1 VAIPDVKAVIPPVLM
16 YHSVAY
22 DRRNGS
28 PWTVHT
34 DRFEQQMRWLSRQGF
49 KGVSMREALWARSDS
64 SGKRL
69 IGLTFDDGYRDF
81 LECALP
87 VLERYDFTATAFVV
101 AGCLGG
107 KSVGSSTDPGK
118 ALLTAE
124 EVRSA
129 AGAGVEIG
137 SHGLRHVALPTVTDD
152 DLASEVSE
160 SRRILQVVSGQDVR
174 GFCYPFG
181 EHDARV
187 LDRTQATGYDY
198 ACATGC
204 PLFTGHF
211 ALPRIY
217 VGNGDSPA
225 RLWAKATRHW
235 LRWEYTGPGSLAITY
250 ASAVRRRAKTIK
262 TRAKSVVRATLR

>member
-1 VAIPDVKAVIPPVLM
+1 MSVPARKTAVPPVLM
-16 YHSVAY
+16 YHSVTD
-22 DRRNGS
+22 DRLDRS
-28 PWTVHT
+28 PWTVHV
-34 DRFEQQMRWLSRQGF
+34 DRFEQQMRWLCQRGL
-49 KGVSMREALWARSDS
+49 KGVSMQEALRGRNDS

-69 IGLTFDDGYRDF
+69 IGLTFDDGYHDF
-81 LECALP
+81 VECALP
-87 VLERYDFTATAFVV
+87 VLERFNFTATAFVV

-107 KSVGSSTDPGK
+107 KSVWSDRDPWK

-129 AGAGVEIG
+129 ATAGVEIG
-137 SHGLRHVALPTVTDD
+137 SHGMRHVSLPSTADD

-160 SRRILQVVSGQDVR
+160 SRRILQAVSGQEVR

-187 LDRTQATGYDY
+187 LHRAQTSGYDY
-198 ACATGC
+198 ACATAC
-204 PLFTGHF
+204 SRFTSDF

-225 RLWAKATRHW
+225 RLWAKATRYW
-235 LRWEYTGPGSLAITY
+235 LRWEYGGPGSQAIATV
-250 ASAVRRRAKTIK
+250 SAIRMGAM
-262 TRAKSVVRATLR
+262 AALRATLR

>member
-1 VAIPDVKAVIPPVLM
+1 MSVPAAKTVIPPVLM
-16 YHSVAY
+16 YHSVASDPL
-22 DRRNGS
+22 DRS
-28 PWTVHT
+28 PWVVHV
-34 DRFEQQMRWLSRQGF
+34 DRFEQQMRWLRQQGL
-49 KGVSMREALWARSDS
+49 KGVSMREALDARSDS

-87 VLERYDFTATAFVV
+87 VLEKFDFTATAYVV
-101 AGCLGG
+101 AGCLGDT
-107 KSVGSSTDPGK
+107 SVWSETDPWK
-118 ALLTAE
+118 AVLTAD

-137 SHGLRHVALPTVTDD
+137 SHGLRHRSLPSVPDG
-152 DLASEVSE
+152 DLVGEVVE
-160 SRRILQVVSGQDVR
+160 SRRILQEVSGQDVR

-187 LDRTQATGYDY
+187 VEHAQAAGYDY

-204 PLFTGHF
+204 SRFAGHF

-225 RLWAKATRHW
+225 RLRVKAARYW
-235 LRWEYTGPGSLAITY
+235 LRWDYGGPGSQAI
-250 ASAVRRRAKTIK
+250 ASVSAMRVGTMAML
-262 TRAKSVVRATLR
+262 RATLR

>member
-1 VAIPDVKAVIPPVLM
+1 
-16 YHSVAY
+16 
-22 DRRNGS
+22 
-28 PWTVHT
+28 
-34 DRFEQQMRWLSRQGF
+34 
-49 KGVSMREALWARSDS
+49 MREVLQARNDS

-87 VLERYDFTATAFVV
+87 VLERYNFTATAFVV

-107 KSVGSSTDPGK
+107 KSVWSSTDPWK
-118 ALLTAE
+118 PVLTAE

-129 AGAGVEIG
+129 AAAGVEIG
-137 SHGLRHVALPTVTDD
+137 SHGLRHVSLPSVADD

-160 SRRILQVVSGQDVR
+160 SRRILQAVSGQDVR

-187 LDRTQATGYDY
+187 VDRTQAIGYGY

-204 PLFTGHF
+204 PLFTSHF

-225 RLWAKATRHW
+225 RLRAKATRHW
-235 LRWEYTGPGSLAITY
+235 LRWEYSGPGARAIAD
-250 ASAVRRRAKTIK
+250 ASAIRRRAKASRK
-262 TRAKSVVRATLR
+262 RAMSVLRATLP